1 MIKSFAHDAVDA
13 VQKGKLQF
21 VTLFVKHDAMADA
34 MEQFVE
40 AQSKYT
46 KSVLDTN
53 IDAML
58 NLGMAMTKKE
68 FVTELASAYGLD
80 KFVPTAPTKAASKK
94 AK

>member
-34 MEQFVE
+34 MEKFVE

-68 FVTELASAYGLD
+68 FVTELASAYGMD
-80 KFVPTAPTKAASKK
+80 KFVPAVTAKSKK